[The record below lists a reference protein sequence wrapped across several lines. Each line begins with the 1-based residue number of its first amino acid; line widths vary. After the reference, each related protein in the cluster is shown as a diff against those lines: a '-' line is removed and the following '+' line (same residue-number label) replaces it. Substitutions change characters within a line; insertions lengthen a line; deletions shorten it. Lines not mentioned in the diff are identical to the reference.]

1 MLVVNY
7 NNSRDYITDYFID
20 TLPCN
25 VRKDAYTN
33 YPCVIVKHQH
43 HNKILT
49 SVMRTC
55 NTFNHFFTHNK
66 LKDFRRCDICLEKQN
81 IFKKCYICEHRCCSN
96 CIKSMSSLVCPFCNY
111 DSLEH
116 HCSMMNSYEIT
127 KSRTKLQYIQTRGP
141 WSQDLAPGVCVC
153 VCTYA

>member
-7 NNSRDYITDYFID
+7 NNSGDYIADYFLD

-33 YPCVIVKHQH
+33 YPCVIVKYKHQ
-43 HNKILT
+43 NRILT

-55 NTFNHFFTHNK
+55 NTFNHFFTNNK
-66 LKDFRRCDICLEKQN
+66 LKHSRRCDICLEKTKH
-81 IFKKCYICEHRCCSN
+81 FKNCYRCEHRCCSN

-111 DSLEH
+111 DILEH
-116 HCSMMNSYEIT
+116 HCNMMNLYEIT
-127 KSRTKLQYIQTRGP
+127 K
-141 WSQDLAPGVCVC
+141 
-153 VCTYA
+153 